1 MITAQELSALA
12 QLLNRLP
19 MTQPEGLW
27 VQHLMDKL
35 GAMIQSRE
43 PKRDGEHKARDNDDS

>member
-12 QLLNRLP
+12 QILNRVPL
-19 MTQPEGLW
+19 TQAEGLW
-27 VQHLMDKL
+27 VQQLIDKL

-43 PKRDGEHKARDNDDS
+43 SKDGEHKAGDNDDP